1 MVKVEV
7 FSSPGCGKCAHAKDA
22 LRRIAAELGGDRI
35 AWRDVDVLA
44 EMDYAIQL
52 GVLSTPAIAING
64 RLVFTAL
71 PSAKKLRAVLAA
83 EIGGDGGGAEQRNL
97 KRESPG

>member
-7 FSSPGCGKCAHAKDA
+7 FSSPGCGKCTYAKET
-22 LRRIAAELGGDRI
+22 LKRVAAELGGT
-35 AWRDVDVLA
+35 ALTWREVDVLR
-44 EMDYAIQL
+44 EIDYAVQL

-71 PSAKKLRAVLAA
+71 PSANKLRRALKSELDNVA
-83 EIGGDGGGAEQRNL
+83 GDT
-97 KRESPG
+97 P